1 MSERIN
7 SVTGDRAY
15 LAVFTRGHHLENET
29 YITSHHT
36 LRIAVKW
43 SLIARIGLISDW
55 IPRTPSLSLKR
66 HAPSTSSQVKPR
78 MLSGF
83 LPEVYH
89 RCSSGCLSHILN
101 AMFIDDN
108 CFLSSDSP
116 VCHHRDRFLRSLV
129 FLSLSLCL
137 SITSFFVFRVLDYV
151 SLAFLFLSS
160 NKPHT
165 HVDRQTHIWKRHLL
179 RMFAGGL
186 EEKNEYAR
194 EQKISPSS
202 SLLTCRR

>member
-1 MSERIN
+1 
-7 SVTGDRAY
+7 
-15 LAVFTRGHHLENET
+15 
-29 YITSHHT
+29 
-36 LRIAVKW
+36 
-43 SLIARIGLISDW
+43 
-55 IPRTPSLSLKR
+55 
-66 HAPSTSSQVKPR
+66 

-83 LPEVYH
+83 PSEVYH

-129 FLSLSLCL
+129 FLSLCL

-165 HVDRQTHIWKRHLL
+165 HRQTDTHLKKALIEDVCWRARGKEWVRARTENISVVFSLDLSSIVLEMMPHRSVDQWYTLLVCKAKEERRAFSHAHTLRLHFFSLSLSFFIWRSNCRQSEPSELI
-179 RMFAGGL
+179 
-186 EEKNEYAR
+186 NQTNAR
-194 EQKISPSS
+194 
-202 SLLTCRR
+202 